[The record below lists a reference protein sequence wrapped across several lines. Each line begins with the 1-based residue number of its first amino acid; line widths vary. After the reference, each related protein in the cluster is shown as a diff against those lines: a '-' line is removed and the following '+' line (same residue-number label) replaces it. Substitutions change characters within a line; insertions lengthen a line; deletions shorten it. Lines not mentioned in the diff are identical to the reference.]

1 MDAGGFDRNLNVTIV
16 TSNIEGWDTND
27 NHRRVLETYIN
38 NTEESLREIQDEIGA
53 QSDGTLLVHDL
64 KPDISEKT
72 RARLLQGI
80 ADMLGAI
87 KSMKREYAL
96 EAQEGSLRKHVNNLL
111 LDVEITVDE
120 LRASSLENYGPM
132 TRADKDRLEPE
143 IGNLLRILN
152 GLFSV
157 LADKDA

>member
-16 TSNIEGWDTND
+16 TSNIEGWDMND

>member
-1 MDAGGFDRNLNVTIV
+1 M
-16 TSNIEGWDTND
+16 ND

>member
-16 TSNIEGWDTND
+16 TSNIEGWDMND

-72 RARLLQGI
+72 RTRLLQGI